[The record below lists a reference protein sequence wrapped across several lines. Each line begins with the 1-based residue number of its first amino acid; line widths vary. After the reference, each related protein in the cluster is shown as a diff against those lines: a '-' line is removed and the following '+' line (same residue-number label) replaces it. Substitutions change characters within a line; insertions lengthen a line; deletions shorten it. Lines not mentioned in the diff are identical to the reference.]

1 MTKKLF
7 PFLATKVENGVLLY
21 FFVLDSDLSF
31 PKTKEIKYEFISF
44 DDMNFCVFNDF
55 WMVPIE
61 ILRDLDFKVQ
71 KYLYFMKYNLG
82 NIYSEINFVF
92 EINEEFLINYK
103 GYEYFLEYKN
113 KIEKEQI
120 EKEQIEKEKIEK
132 EKIEM
137 EEVEIEKKEITKTEE
152 EIKIQN

>member
-21 FFVLDSDLSF
+21 FFVPDSELSF

-61 ILRDLDFKVQ
+61 ILRDLNFKVQ

-82 NIYSEINFVF
+82 NIYSEIIFVF

-103 GYEYFLEYKN
+103 GYEYFLEYK
-113 KIEKEQI
+113 K
-120 EKEQIEKEKIEK
+120 KIEK

-137 EEVEIEKKEITKTEE
+137 EEVEMEKKEITKTEE